1 MSAVTRSDEPGLLL
15 ALPILARMKTI
26 DGWLWEE
33 EADLLMGVTARALQ
47 QLPAPHALVEIGSY
61 CGRSTVVIGSVIKAL
76 SQQARLYAIDPHGGV
91 VGASDQGLT
100 PTSPTL
106 EKFRRNIAEAGL
118 THIVEPIQQLS
129 YEVKWEGAISLL
141 FIDGLHD
148 RENVERDFHHFE
160 PFVVE
165 GGYIAF
171 HDYADYYPGV
181 MAFVDETLASGRF
194 RRVHLEK
201 SMMVVQKLPMAARAP

>member
-1 MSAVTRSDEPGLLL
+1 MSAVKKLDEPGLLL

-33 EADLLMGVTARALQ
+33 EADLLMGITARALQ
-47 QLPAPHALVEIGSY
+47 QLPAPHAMVEIGSY

-76 SQQARLYAIDPHGGV
+76 SQQARLYAIDPHGGI
-91 VGASDQGLT
+91 VGASDQGLS

-106 EKFRRNIAEAGL
+106 EKFRRNIAEADL
-118 THIVEPIQQLS
+118 TDVVELIQQFS
-129 YEVKWEGAISLL
+129 YEVKWQGPISLL

-148 RENVERDFHHFE
+148 KENVARDFHHFE
-160 PFVVE
+160 PFVVD
-165 GGYIAF
+165 GGFIAF

-181 MAFVDETLASGRF
+181 MAFVDEMLATGRF
-194 RRVHLEK
+194 RRVHCEK
-201 SMMVVQKLPMAARAP
+201 SMMVVQKLPRGAQAP